1 MKKNFAELDKD
12 KYTGIIGAKEAETT
26 KATKA
31 TKKTKDI
38 SSGKNAKLTENI
50 PDYEALGFGPQKRQ
64 YKRLNVAEE
73 APSEYKTTVR
83 MPGEYGRFINELA
96 YQRRSTISA
105 EICRLIKE
113 EMERR
118 PDILESLDELNQ

>member
-1 MKKNFAELDKD
+1 MKKNFTDADKD
-12 KYTGIIGAKEAETT
+12 KYTGIIGAKEVE
-26 KATKA
+26 ATKE
-31 TKKTKDI
+31 TKKTKATT
-38 SSGKNAKLTENI
+38 SGKNGKNAKLADNI

-64 YKRLNVAEE
+64 YKRLNVADE

-105 EICRLIKE
+105 ELCRLIRE